1 VCPRP
6 DVYPEPSHLC
16 IVASEQIT
24 ASGSFY
30 QSHQAT
36 AAAVAVNDLHLLRGM
51 IGRPG
56 AGLYLMAA
64 ECDVCWTLVGRAA
77 QGLRDT
83 ELSAIVDAGAG
94 ETEIQPAWL
103 RGRMKQAAP
112 QALVVA

>member
-64 ECDVCWTLVGRAA
+64 ECDVCWTLVG
-77 QGLRDT
+77 
-83 ELSAIVDAGAG
+83 
-94 ETEIQPAWL
+94 
-103 RGRMKQAAP
+103 
-112 QALVVA
+112 